1 VKVRASLR
9 AHWHTQ
15 LGAPSRSDRP
25 CRRHKPTG
33 CRCVRTAG
41 MPGAHPNR
49 PIVYPTRHSLAASA
63 VAVSA
68 QSRWE
73 DHDGC
78 ACVCQ
83 PTLETRCSQQSLA
96 PWIIRIRHGTQPD
109 EKAACALRV
118 EPVHGST
125 HVRVPVVRARV
136 HPPAGAKR
144 PRGSRS
150 VSRLRRGSFASDPR
164 PSPIR
169 NLKLHENL

>member
-1 VKVRASLR
+1 MRLRTEDFNLQCEADVKVRASLR

-109 EKAACALRV
+109 EKAACALRM
-118 EPVHGST
+118 EPPGGST
-125 HVRVPVVRARV
+125 LAWRG
-136 HPPAGAKR
+136 PAGAKSTYQR
-144 PRGSRS
+144 
-150 VSRLRRGSFASDPR
+150 FQMQ
-164 PSPIR
+164 
-169 NLKLHENL
+169 

>member
-1 VKVRASLR
+1 
-9 AHWHTQ
+9 
-15 LGAPSRSDRP
+15 
-25 CRRHKPTG
+25 
-33 CRCVRTAG
+33 

-109 EKAACALRV
+109 EKAACALRM
-118 EPVHGST
+118 EPPGGST
-125 HVRVPVVRARV
+125 LAWR
-136 HPPAGAKR
+136 GAKSTYQR
-144 PRGSRS
+144 
-150 VSRLRRGSFASDPR
+150 FQMQ
-164 PSPIR
+164 
-169 NLKLHENL
+169 